1 MTAGFHDM
9 NAPVLRLTGLFK
21 SFGATRALGGVSLA
35 IEPGEVHA
43 LIGENGA
50 GKSTLMKILSGA
62 HTADAGTMEL
72 AGRPYAPSDPHD
84 ARRQGVAMI
93 YQELNLAL
101 HLTAQENIL
110 LGAESARAGWIDRT
124 ASRARARA
132 ALAQLGHESL
142 DLDRPVGAYSIATQ
156 QIIEIAR
163 ALLTQPKVLI
173 MDEPTSSLTQA
184 DTEKLFAAIGRLR
197 AQGVSIIYISHF
209 LEECRRI
216 ADRYTVLKDGETVGR
231 GEMKTATLDGIVTL
245 MTGREVKDLY
255 PRAAHAPGAVVLE
268 VRAVASAPRLRR
280 ATLQLR
286 AGEIFGLAGLIGA
299 GRTDLL
305 RAIFALDG
313 LDAGEVAI
321 VGPPATAATPRA
333 RWAQGVGFLSEN
345 RKEEG
350 LMLTQSITDNLTL
363 TNSAA
368 FGRFGWIDARRQRA
382 AAQRWVDELRVKCRD
397 AAQPISQL
405 SGGNQQKVALARLLE
420 HPARIFLLD
429 EPTRGIDVG
438 SKAQI
443 YELIGR
449 LAAAGKAVVV
459 VSSYLPELLGLC
471 DTIGVMCRG
480 ELAAVRS
487 RTEWTEAEIM
497 RVATGSVVD
506 SDVAP
511 SA

>member
-1 MTAGFHDM
+1 MSTTA
-9 NAPVLRLTGLFK
+9 ATLRLTGIKK
-21 SFGATRALGGVSLA
+21 SFGATRALRGVSLEIA
-35 IEPGEVHA
+35 PGEVHA

-50 GKSTLMKILSGA
+50 GKSTLMKVLSGA
-62 HTADAGTMEL
+62 HTADEGTMDL
-72 AGRPYAPSDPHD
+72 GGRPYLPDGPHD
-84 ARRQGVAMI
+84 ARLKGVAMI

-101 HLTAQENIL
+101 HLSAQENIL
-110 LGAESARAGWIDRT
+110 LGAETSALGWIDQS

-132 ALAQLGHESL
+132 ALAQLGHENL
-142 DLDRPVGAYSIATQ
+142 DLDRPAGWFSIAEQ

-163 ALLTQPKVLI
+163 ALLTKPQVLI

-184 DTEKLFAAIGRLR
+184 DTERLFATILRLR

-216 ADRYTVLKDGETVGR
+216 ADRYTVLKDGETVGTGAMR
-231 GEMKTATLDGIVTL
+231 DATLDQIVTL

-255 PRAAHAPGAVVLE
+255 PRTAHAAGDVVLE
-268 VRAVASAPRLRR
+268 VKSAASAPRLRQ
-280 ATLQLR
+280 ASLQVR

-305 RAIFALDG
+305 RTIFALDE
-313 LDAGEVAI
+313 LEAGEVCV
-321 VGPPATAATPRA
+321 VGAPAGTATPRL
-333 RWAQGVGFLSEN
+333 RWTQGIGFLSEN

-350 LMLTQSITDNLTL
+350 LMLTQSIADNITL
-363 TNSAA
+363 TKQET
-368 FGRFGWIDARRQRA
+368 FGRFGWISGGRQRA
-382 AAQRWVDELRVKCRD
+382 TAQRWVDELRVKCRD
-397 AAQPISQL
+397 SAQPIGQL

-443 YELIGR
+443 YEIIGT
-449 LAAAGKAVVV
+449 LAAAGKAVVII
-459 VSSYLPELLGLC
+459 SSYLPELLGLC

-480 ELAAVRS
+480 ELCAVRP
-487 RTEWTEAEIM
+487 RPEWSETEIM
-497 RVATGSVVD
+497 RVATGSV
-506 SDVAP
+506 
-511 SA
+511 

>member
-1 MTAGFHDM
+1 MSPSA
-9 NAPVLRLTGLFK
+9 APALRLAGIQK
-21 SFGATRALGGVSLA
+21 SFGATRALRGVSLTIA
-35 IEPGEVHA
+35 PGEVHA

-50 GKSTLMKILSGA
+50 GKSTLMKVLSGA
-62 HTADAGTMEL
+62 HAADAGTMEL
-72 AGRPYAPSDPHD
+72 SGQPYAPTDPHD
-84 ARRQGVAMI
+84 ARLKGVAMI

-110 LGAESARAGWIDRT
+110 LGAESARGGWIDR
-124 ASRARARA
+124 ADSRTRARA

-142 DLDRPVGAYSIATQ
+142 DLDRAAGSFSIATQ

-163 ALLTQPKVLI
+163 ALLTKPRVLI
-173 MDEPTSSLTQA
+173 MDEPTSSLTSA
-184 DTEKLFAAIGRLR
+184 DTERLFSTIDRLR
-197 AQGVSIIYISHF
+197 TQGVSIIYISHF

-216 ADRYTVLKDGETVGR
+216 ADRFTVLKDGETVGS
-231 GEMKTATLDGIVTL
+231 GEMKEASLDHIVTL

-255 PRAAHAPGAVVLE
+255 PRTPHALGAVLLDVKE
-268 VRAVASAPRLRR
+268 VASVPRLRR
-280 ATLQLR
+280 ATLQVR

-305 RAIFALDG
+305 RTIFALDDV
-313 LDAGEVAI
+313 DAGEVVV
-321 VGPPATAATPRA
+321 VGSAAGASSPRA

-350 LMLTQSITDNLTL
+350 LMLTQSIADNITL
-363 TNSAA
+363 TKQEA
-368 FGRFGWIDARRQRA
+368 FSRFGILNGGRQRGTA
-382 AAQRWVDELRVKCRD
+382 NRWIAELNVKCGG
-397 AAQPISQL
+397 AKQAIGQL
-405 SGGNQQKVALARLLE
+405 SGGNQQKVAIARLLE

-459 VSSYLPELLGLC
+459 ISSYLPEVLGLC

-480 ELAAVRS
+480 ELAAVRP
-487 RTEWTEAEIM
+487 RTQWSEAEIM
-497 RVATGSVVD
+497 RVATGSNAVPTK
-506 SDVAP
+506 AENE
-511 SA
+511 